1 MDFIRNGAAIL
12 NERIRAIL
20 ADPSLPR
27 TLTVTGNYEIE
38 DTVLLPS
45 DFTLIL
51 EDCHL
56 RMAPGT
62 FCNLLRNAGA
72 TDARADCPDR
82 EIRILG
88 RGRAILDGGE
98 YNGLSER
105 NSEKEGMPH
114 ISVNNLILLS
124 NVDGFRLEGLHLRRQ
139 RWWAINLLWCRHG
152 LLRDIDFLADDR
164 RAEPDGTLVPGLTHR
179 DNGYAACHI
188 HNADGIDLR
197 CGCRD
202 ILIDHVTGFTQDDT
216 VALTGLPGRLESLF
230 RPKES
235 GGAALSDDICN
246 VTIRNVDCEAFC
258 ANIRLLNQGGVRL
271 YNILV
276 DGMTD
281 SSMGSAHMDRGICGV
296 RIGDNHLY
304 GSRHSTFE
312 ETFNITVRN
321 VYSRA
326 DTALRLAGCIARL
339 RAENICCFDG
349 ARARIENDAHLLDA
363 EGI

>member
-1 MDFIRNGAAIL
+1 MDFVRNGGALL
-12 NERIRAIL
+12 NGKIREIL
-20 ADPSLPR
+20 ADPSAPR
-27 TLTVTGNYEIE
+27 SLTVTGNYEIE
-38 DTVLLPS
+38 ETILLPS

-56 RMAPGT
+56 RMAEGT
-62 FCNLLRNAGA
+62 FCNLLRNTGAGC
-72 TDARADCPDR
+72 TSADGPER
-82 EIRILG
+82 NIRVLG

-105 NSEKEGMPH
+105 NSEKDGLPH

-124 NVDGFRLEGLHLRRQ
+124 NVDGFALEGLSLRNQ
-139 RWWAINLLWCRHG
+139 RWWAVNLLWCRNG
-152 LLRDIDFLADDR
+152 LLRDMDFRADDR
-164 RAEPDGTLVPGLTHR
+164 HVNPDGTLAPYLSHR

-197 CGCRD
+197 CGCHD

-230 RPKES
+230 RPA
-235 GGAALSDDICN
+235 GGENGEVSDDIYN
-246 VTIRNVDCEAFC
+246 VTIRNVNCEAFC
-258 ANIRLLNQGGVRL
+258 ANIRLLNQGGVKL

-281 SSMGSAHMDRGICGV
+281 SSKGSAHMDRGICGV

-312 ETFNITVRN
+312 ETSGITLRNIF
-321 VYSRA
+321 SRA
-326 DTALRLAGCIARL
+326 GCALRLAGCISGL
-339 RAENICCFDG
+339 RVENLFGFDG
-349 ARARIENDAHLLDA
+349 CGKLIENDARLRDA
-363 EGI
+363 SGV